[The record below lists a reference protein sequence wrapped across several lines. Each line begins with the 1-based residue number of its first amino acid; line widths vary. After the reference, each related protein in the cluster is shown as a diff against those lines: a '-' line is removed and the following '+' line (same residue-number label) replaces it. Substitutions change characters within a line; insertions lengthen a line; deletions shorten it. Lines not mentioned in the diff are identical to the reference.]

1 MKETGKVKNPRFER
15 IGLII
20 ACIAILA
27 AFLYKAVAGDISL
40 LSIALYAA
48 SFLLVLYVTR
58 HLEPKFQP
66 KLIGTAGVITAGAV
80 MYALPPN
87 AFSVQSFGAGLMFF
101 GLAIAFIQF
110 IK

>member
-1 MKETGKVKNPRFER
+1 MKQAGKVKNPRFER

-20 ACIAILA
+20 ACVAILA

-40 LSIALYAA
+40 LSFALYAA

-58 HLEPKFQP
+58 HLDPKF
-66 KLIGTAGVITAGAV
+66 LGTAGVITAGAV
-80 MYALPPN
+80 IYALPPN